1 MEFAPVPDPTR
12 AQLLEHGYLKVGPDG
27 KDIQLRAHPS
37 AKDWAHVLGIRT
49 DFDLPDSHKTVVS
62 DSDRELLEK
71 SPSVYLA
78 ICPRPEWK
86 INRDSF

>member
-1 MEFAPVPDPTR
+1 R

-37 AKDWAHVLGIRT
+37 AKDWAHVLGSRT
-49 DFDLPDSHKTVVS
+49 DFDLPDRHITVVS

-71 SPSVYLA
+71 AHQFILQYAQGQNGKLTGIRS
-78 ICPRPEWK
+78 
-86 INRDSF
+86 